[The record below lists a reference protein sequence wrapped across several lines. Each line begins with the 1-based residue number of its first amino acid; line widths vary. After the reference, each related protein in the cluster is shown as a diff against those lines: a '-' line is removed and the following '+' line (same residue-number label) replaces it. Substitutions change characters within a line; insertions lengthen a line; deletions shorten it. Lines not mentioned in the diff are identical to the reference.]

1 MDLTITFCTRYNG
14 VYISVDDDDIE
25 VTKEMEDVMDKVS
38 DTLPSMTY
46 EMVDKFDCEL
56 SESDIN
62 KLIDKSKEI
71 IKDVIPVSNISFEY
85 DEYSS

>member
-46 EMVDKFDCEL
+46 DMVDKFDCEL